1 LLQSRMKNPLVT
13 NQIEINL
20 AENKALINGDPAY
33 LQQHSIAPMAWS
45 PLGGGVLLLQQR
57 QHPLTQKITAMAALH
72 GVDPASIAIVWLLKH
87 PAGILP
93 IMGSNTIERIK
104 LFAEALRVDL
114 DRQSWFELLE
124 SASGTRCPKSHD
136 WRQIL

>member
-1 LLQSRMKNPLVT
+1 
-13 NQIEINL
+13 
-20 AENKALINGDPAY
+20 
-33 LQQHSIAPMAWS
+33 MAWS
-45 PLGGGVLLLQQR
+45 PLGGGGLLQQT
-57 QHPLTQKITAMAALH
+57 QSPLTQKIAAMAALH
-72 GVDPASIAIVWLLKH
+72 GVDPASIAIAWLLKH

-124 SASGTRCPKSHD
+124 SASGHEVP
-136 WRQIL
+136 